1 MIEVDA
7 RSVACDAAQRV
18 FAGPMTEV
26 CVETSMPKANDG
38 DHECL
43 LVENAAAGYLPA
55 FKTATLERIRAEG
68 AIADWTTPV
77 AALKRAIA

>member
-7 RSVACDAAQRV
+7 QSVACEAAQRV
-18 FAGPMTEV
+18 FAGPATEARV
-26 CVETSMPKANDG
+26 QPPMLKANDG

-68 AIADWTTPV
+68 AIAGWTTPV